1 MPCKI
6 AFCLYLCVFDGGTW
20 IGLVTGIIG
29 TVSPSLNFFDFPLC
43 LDIQCVCR
51 SSLSV
56 SHVNGIYF
64 GLMLLLS
71 VSSASLCVMV
81 VGLKISSFYLI
92 LSSLQL
98 RNAPNLLRQEHALLV
113 RWFSCDGQPSVA
125 KRDGMPFLWSTVLS
139 FFQSRWSLSS
149 MGVRII
155 FIAIPDK
162 RW

>member
-1 MPCKI
+1 MYSPCKI

-20 IGLVTGIIG
+20 IGLFTGFIG
-29 TVSPSLNFFDFPLC
+29 TVSPSLNFFDCPLC
-43 LDIQCVCR
+43 LDTQHVCC

-56 SHVNGIYF
+56 SRINDIYF
-64 GLMLLLS
+64 GLIILLS
-71 VSSASLCVMV
+71 GSSVSLCVMA
-81 VGLKISSFYLI
+81 VGLKISSFYII

-139 FFQSRWSLSS
+139 FLQSSGAYPPWEFQ
-149 MGVRII
+149 
-155 FIAIPDK
+155 
-162 RW
+162 